1 MAHIKKPLGNTEP
14 KKPLRT
20 VDQNNLQS
28 KSVEEFNLQDKPLP
42 LSDSQKLT
50 EIVTE
55 IVVNPENTKNKPAP
69 QDQQKPATKDQQK
82 QPAQPDQQKLE
93 LYHSVS
99 SALNT
104 AINTIGTEI
113 AKLRVRSVN
122 TQYSLD
128 EKELKALNDFFK
140 TLIAYE
146 AHQAALAKQEA
157 LTGKL
162 SDLSDEDLLD
172 MVNKTLKEKK

>member
-1 MAHIKKPLGNTEP
+1 MAHIKKPEGHIP
-14 KKPLRT
+14 KIKIKPT
-20 VDQNNLQS
+20 ATSEIPVS
-28 KSVEEFNLQDKPLP
+28 ESSLP
-42 LSDSQKLT
+42 TNQKEHT
-50 EIVTE
+50 
-55 IVVNPENTKNKPAP
+55 PE
-69 QDQQKPATKDQQK
+69 
-82 QPAQPDQQKLE
+82 KLE

-104 AINTIGTEI
+104 AINTIGTEL

-122 TQYSLD
+122 NNYSLD

-146 AHQAALAKQEA
+146 AHQAALAKQAA

-162 SDLSDEDLLD
+162 ADLSDEELLKLA
-172 MVNKTLKEKK
+172 NTTLNEKEKK

>member
-50 EIVTE
+50 EIVTS
-55 IVVNPENTKNKPAP
+55 PENTKNKPAP
-69 QDQQKPATKDQQK
+69 Q
-82 QPAQPDQQKLE
+82 DQQKLE

-162 SDLSDEDLLD
+162 SDLSDEDLLE
-172 MVNKTLKEKK
+172 MVNKTLKDKK

>member
-1 MAHIKKPLGNTEP
+1 MAHIKKPEGHIP
-14 KKPLRT
+14 KIK
-20 VDQNNLQS
+20 
-28 KSVEEFNLQDKPLP
+28 
-42 LSDSQKLT
+42 
-50 EIVTE
+50 I
-55 IVVNPENTKNKPAP
+55 KPAATP
-69 QDQQKPATKDQQK
+69 EIPVSESLPPATNENS
-82 QPAQPDQQKLE
+82 PEKLE

-104 AINTIGTEI
+104 AINTIGTEL

-122 TQYSLD
+122 NNYSLD

-146 AHQAALAKQEA
+146 AHQAALAKQAA

-162 SDLSDEDLLD
+162 ADLSDEELLKLA
-172 MVNKTLKEKK
+172 NTTLNEKEKK

>member
-1 MAHIKKPLGNTEP
+1 MAHIKKP
-14 KKPLRT
+14 K
-20 VDQNNLQS
+20 
-28 KSVEEFNLQDKPLP
+28 EFNLQLKPDSVPNTPVEKNVLP
-42 LSDSQKLT
+42 SDSK
-50 EIVTE
+50 E
-55 IVVNPENTKNKPAP
+55 
-69 QDQQKPATKDQQK
+69 QQK
-82 QPAQPDQQKLE
+82 QPAPQDQQKLE

-162 SDLSDEDLLD
+162 SDLSDEDLLE
-172 MVNKTLKEKK
+172 MVNKTLKDKK

>member
-1 MAHIKKPLGNTEP
+1 MAHIKKPKEF
-14 KKPLRT
+14 
-20 VDQNNLQS
+20 NLQS
-28 KSVEEFNLQDKPLP
+28 KPADLLKPIQAP
-42 LSDSQKLT
+42 NISDTQKAT
-50 EIVTE
+50 EIVA
-55 IVVNPENTKNKPAP
+55 NPK
-69 QDQQKPATKDQQK
+69 DQQKPTTNQ
-82 QPAQPDQQKLE
+82 DQQKLE

-122 TQYSLD
+122 TQFSLD

-162 SDLSDEDLLD
+162 SDLSDEDLLE
-172 MVNKTLKEKK
+172 MVNKTLKDKK

>member
-1 MAHIKKPLGNTEP
+1 MAHIKKPEGHIP
-14 KKPLRT
+14 KTKIKPTATLEIP
-20 VDQNNLQS
+20 VSESSLPAN
-28 KSVEEFNLQDKPLP
+28 KQDH
-42 LSDSQKLT
+42 T
-50 EIVTE
+50 
-55 IVVNPENTKNKPAP
+55 PE
-69 QDQQKPATKDQQK
+69 
-82 QPAQPDQQKLE
+82 KLE

-104 AINTIGTEI
+104 AINTIGTEL

-122 TQYSLD
+122 NNYSLD

-146 AHQAALAKQEA
+146 AHQAALAKQAA

-162 SDLSDEDLLD
+162 ADLSDEELLKLANTTLNEKE
-172 MVNKTLKEKK
+172 NK

>member
-1 MAHIKKPLGNTEP
+1 MAHI

-42 LSDSQKLT
+42 LSDSQKPT
-50 EIVTE
+50 EIVT
-55 IVVNPENTKNKPAP
+55 NPENTKNKP
-69 QDQQKPATKDQQK
+69 TIKD
-82 QPAQPDQQKLE
+82 PEKLE

-162 SDLSDEDLLD
+162 SDLSDEDLLE

>member
-1 MAHIKKPLGNTEP
+1 MAHIKKPEGYKVKFQPKQVELNLSPEEQSPQVPVEAPTE
-14 KKPLRT
+14 
-20 VDQNNLQS
+20 
-28 KSVEEFNLQDKPLP
+28 
-42 LSDSQKLT
+42 
-50 EIVTE
+50 
-55 IVVNPENTKNKPAP
+55 
-69 QDQQKPATKDQQK
+69 
-82 QPAQPDQQKLE
+82 KLE

-104 AINTIGTEI
+104 AINTIGTEL

-122 TQYSLD
+122 NQYPLD

-146 AHQAALAKQEA
+146 AHQANLAKQEA

-162 SDLSDEDLLD
+162 SDLSDEELLKL
-172 MVNKTLKEKK
+172 VNTTLKEEPKKQKRESEK

>member
-1 MAHIKKPLGNTEP
+1 MAHIKKPEGHIP
-14 KKPLRT
+14 KIKIKPT
-20 VDQNNLQS
+20 AT
-28 KSVEEFNLQDKPLP
+28 P
-42 LSDSQKLT
+42 
-50 EIVTE
+50 EIPVSE
-55 IVVNPENTKNKPAP
+55 SLH
-69 QDQQKPATKDQQK
+69 PATNENS
-82 QPAQPDQQKLE
+82 PEKLE

-104 AINTIGTEI
+104 AINTIGTEL

-122 TQYSLD
+122 NNYSLD

-146 AHQAALAKQEA
+146 AHQAALAKQAA

-162 SDLSDEDLLD
+162 ADLSDEELLKLA
-172 MVNKTLKEKK
+172 NTTLNEKEKK

>member
-1 MAHIKKPLGNTEP
+1 MAHIKKPLSSIEP
-14 KKPLRT
+14 KKPLGNT
-20 VDQNNLQS
+20 DQLNSAHTPLKPIQAPNISEVENS
-28 KSVEEFNLQDKPLP
+28 KKNILSQDSKEPQKNVTNP
-42 LSDSQKLT
+42 DS
-50 EIVTE
+50 
-55 IVVNPENTKNKPAP
+55 
-69 QDQQKPATKDQQK
+69 
-82 QPAQPDQQKLE
+82 QKLE

-122 TQYSLD
+122 TQSSLD

-162 SDLSDEDLLD
+162 SDLSDEDLLE

>member
-1 MAHIKKPLGNTEP
+1 MAHIKKPEGHIP
-14 KKPLRT
+14 KTKIKPTATSEIPVIESSLPA
-20 VDQNNLQS
+20 N
-28 KSVEEFNLQDKPLP
+28 KQDH
-42 LSDSQKLT
+42 
-50 EIVTE
+50 V
-55 IVVNPENTKNKPAP
+55 PE
-69 QDQQKPATKDQQK
+69 
-82 QPAQPDQQKLE
+82 KLE

-104 AINTIGTEI
+104 AINTIGTEL

-122 TQYSLD
+122 NNYSLD

-146 AHQAALAKQEA
+146 AHQAALAKQAA

-162 SDLSDEDLLD
+162 AELSDEELLKLA
-172 MVNKTLKEKK
+172 NSTLTEKEKK

>member
-1 MAHIKKPLGNTEP
+1 MAHIKKPEGYIP
-14 KKPLRT
+14 KIKIKPT
-20 VDQNNLQS
+20 DTS
-28 KSVEEFNLQDKPLP
+28 KIPVSESLP
-42 LSDSQKLT
+42 
-50 EIVTE
+50 
-55 IVVNPENTKNKPAP
+55 
-69 QDQQKPATKDQQK
+69 PATNENS
-82 QPAQPDQQKLE
+82 PEKLE

-104 AINTIGTEI
+104 AINTIGTEL

-122 TQYSLD
+122 NNYSLD

-146 AHQAALAKQEA
+146 AHQAALAKQAA

-162 SDLSDEDLLD
+162 ADLSDEELLKLA
-172 MVNKTLKEKK
+172 NTTLNEKEKK

>member
-1 MAHIKKPLGNTEP
+1 MAHIKKPEGYIP
-14 KKPLRT
+14 KTKIKPT
-20 VDQNNLQS
+20 ATPEIPVS
-28 KSVEEFNLQDKPLP
+28 ESLP
-42 LSDSQKLT
+42 
-50 EIVTE
+50 
-55 IVVNPENTKNKPAP
+55 
-69 QDQQKPATKDQQK
+69 PATNENS
-82 QPAQPDQQKLE
+82 PEKLE

-104 AINTIGTEI
+104 AINTIGTEL

-122 TQYSLD
+122 NNYSLD

-146 AHQAALAKQEA
+146 AHQAALAKQAA

-162 SDLSDEDLLD
+162 ADLSDEELLKLA
-172 MVNKTLKEKK
+172 NTTLNEKEKK

>member
-1 MAHIKKPLGNTEP
+1 MAHIKKPEGYKVKFKP
-14 KKPLRT
+14 KQVELNLSPE
-20 VDQNNLQS
+20 DQSPQVP
-28 KSVEEFNLQDKPLP
+28 VEQ
-42 LSDSQKLT
+42 SQKTPVEAPT
-50 EIVTE
+50 E
-55 IVVNPENTKNKPAP
+55 
-69 QDQQKPATKDQQK
+69 
-82 QPAQPDQQKLE
+82 KLE

-104 AINTIGTEI
+104 AINTIGTEL

-122 TQYSLD
+122 NNYSLD

-146 AHQAALAKQEA
+146 AHQAALAKQAA

-162 SDLSDEDLLD
+162 ADLSDEELLKLANTTLNEKE
-172 MVNKTLKEKK
+172 NK

>member
-1 MAHIKKPLGNTEP
+1 MAHIKKPLSSIEPKKPLGNTEP

-50 EIVTE
+50 EIVT
-55 IVVNPENTKNKPAP
+55 NPENTKNKSV
-69 QDQQKPATKDQQK
+69 TKDQQK
-82 QPAQPDQQKLE
+82 QPASQDQQKLE

-162 SDLSDEDLLD
+162 SDLSDEDLLE

>member
-1 MAHIKKPLGNTEP
+1 MAHIKKP
-14 KKPLRT
+14 
-20 VDQNNLQS
+20 S
-28 KSVEEFNLQDKPLP
+28 KQVEEFVIQTKPLP
-42 LSDSQKLT
+42 VSELQKAT
-50 EIVTE
+50 EIVA
-55 IVVNPENTKNKPAP
+55 NPK
-69 QDQQKPATKDQQK
+69 DQQKPNTNQ
-82 QPAQPDQQKLE
+82 DQQKLE

-122 TQYSLD
+122 TQFSLD

-162 SDLSDEDLLD
+162 SDLSDEDLLE
-172 MVNKTLKEKK
+172 MVNKTLKDKK

>member
-1 MAHIKKPLGNTEP
+1 MAHIKKPEGYIP
-14 KKPLRT
+14 K
-20 VDQNNLQS
+20 
-28 KSVEEFNLQDKPLP
+28 
-42 LSDSQKLT
+42 
-50 EIVTE
+50 
-55 IVVNPENTKNKPAP
+55 TKIKPAATP
-69 QDQQKPATKDQQK
+69 EIPVSESSLPTNQKEHTPE
-82 QPAQPDQQKLE
+82 KLE

-104 AINTIGTEI
+104 AINTIGTEL

-122 TQYSLD
+122 NNYSLD

-146 AHQAALAKQEA
+146 AHQAALAKQAA

-162 SDLSDEDLLD
+162 AELSDEELLKLA
-172 MVNKTLKEKK
+172 NSTLTEKEKK